1 MKLSD
6 GLRTVFLAGV
16 GAVAVTG
23 EKAKKLVDDLVKKG
37 ELTVEEGKVLNED
50 ITRKM
55 GEKTAVKLLQQ
66 YGSLEDVL
74 SHAGEIK
81 GKLGEKIRDN
91 ADLARKCKALA
102 TIHRDAPVEFRL
114 SDCAMPDLMQGIP
127 ALKKLQLNQ
136 LIRRITGQGA
146 PNPVQNM
153 MQPAAAEEKAAEE
166 AATVVGKA
174 AKTAGDAIFKKENA
188 EAEAECEEAAAEC
201 EEPAAE
207 CEACEKAEEVLD
219 AAVNEAE
226 EIAAEAEACA
236 EEACD
241 AVKEAVEEIVS
252 EDKDEA

>member
-23 EKAKKLVDDLVKKG
+23 EKAKKLVDDLVKNG

-55 GEKTAVKLLQQ
+55 GENFKP
-66 YGSLEDVL
+66 
-74 SHAGEIK
+74 
-81 GKLGEKIRDN
+81 EKISKSIRGVLFDIDKMTQEDRDE
-91 ADLARKCKALA
+91 LMEKIKAA
-102 TIHRDAPVEFRL
+102 NEA
-114 SDCAMPDLMQGIP
+114 
-127 ALKKLQLNQ
+127 AL
-136 LIRRITGQGA
+136 
-146 PNPVQNM
+146 
-153 MQPAAAEEKAAEE
+153 KAAEE

-219 AAVNEAE
+219 AAVNEVE

>member
-50 ITRKM
+50 IARKM
-55 GEKTAVKLLQQ
+55 GEKAENFKP
-66 YGSLEDVL
+66 
-74 SHAGEIK
+74 
-81 GKLGEKIRDN
+81 EKISKSIRGILFDIDKMTQEDRDE
-91 ADLARKCKALA
+91 LMEKLKAA
-102 TIHRDAPVEFRL
+102 NEA
-114 SDCAMPDLMQGIP
+114 
-127 ALKKLQLNQ
+127 AL
-136 LIRRITGQGA
+136 
-146 PNPVQNM
+146 
-153 MQPAAAEEKAAEE
+153 KAAEE

-174 AKTAGDAIFKKENA
+174 AKTAGDAIFKKEA
-188 EAEAECEEAAAEC
+188 DAEEAEAECEEAAAEC
-201 EEPAAE
+201 E
-207 CEACEKAEEVLD
+207 ACEKAEEAAD
-219 AAVNEAE
+219 AVADEVE
-226 EIAAEAEACA
+226 EIVAEAEACA

>member
-50 ITRKM
+50 IARKM
-55 GEKTAVKLLQQ
+55 GEKAENFKP
-66 YGSLEDVL
+66 
-74 SHAGEIK
+74 
-81 GKLGEKIRDN
+81 EKISKSIRGILFDIDKMTQEDRDE
-91 ADLARKCKALA
+91 LMEKLKAA
-102 TIHRDAPVEFRL
+102 NEA
-114 SDCAMPDLMQGIP
+114 
-127 ALKKLQLNQ
+127 AL
-136 LIRRITGQGA
+136 
-146 PNPVQNM
+146 
-153 MQPAAAEEKAAEE
+153 KAAEE

-174 AKTAGDAIFKKENA
+174 AKTAGDAIFKKEA
-188 EAEAECEEAAAEC
+188 DAEAECEEAAAEC
-201 EEPAAE
+201 E
-207 CEACEKAEEVLD
+207 ACEKAEEAAD
-219 AAVNEAE
+219 AVAE
-226 EIAAEAEACA
+226 EVEEIVAEAEACA

>member
-50 ITRKM
+50 IARKM
-55 GEKTAVKLLQQ
+55 GEKAENFKP
-66 YGSLEDVL
+66 
-74 SHAGEIK
+74 
-81 GKLGEKIRDN
+81 EKISKSIRGVLFDIDKMTQEDRDE
-91 ADLARKCKALA
+91 LMEKIKAA
-102 TIHRDAPVEFRL
+102 NEA
-114 SDCAMPDLMQGIP
+114 
-127 ALKKLQLNQ
+127 AL
-136 LIRRITGQGA
+136 
-146 PNPVQNM
+146 
-153 MQPAAAEEKAAEE
+153 KAAEE

-219 AAVNEAE
+219 AAVNEVE
-226 EIAAEAEACA
+226 EIVAEAEACA

>member
-50 ITRKM
+50 IARKM
-55 GEKTAVKLLQQ
+55 GEKAENLKP
-66 YGSLEDVL
+66 
-74 SHAGEIK
+74 
-81 GKLGEKIRDN
+81 EKISKSIRGILFDIDKMTQEDRDE
-91 ADLARKCKALA
+91 LMEKIKAA
-102 TIHRDAPVEFRL
+102 NEA
-114 SDCAMPDLMQGIP
+114 
-127 ALKKLQLNQ
+127 AL
-136 LIRRITGQGA
+136 
-146 PNPVQNM
+146 
-153 MQPAAAEEKAAEE
+153 KAAEE

-219 AAVNEAE
+219 AAVNEVE

>member
-55 GEKTAVKLLQQ
+55 GEKAENFKP
-66 YGSLEDVL
+66 
-74 SHAGEIK
+74 
-81 GKLGEKIRDN
+81 EKISKSIRGVLFDIDKMTQEDRDE
-91 ADLARKCKALA
+91 LMEKIKAA
-102 TIHRDAPVEFRL
+102 NEA
-114 SDCAMPDLMQGIP
+114 
-127 ALKKLQLNQ
+127 AL
-136 LIRRITGQGA
+136 
-146 PNPVQNM
+146 
-153 MQPAAAEEKAAEE
+153 KAAEE

-219 AAVNEAE
+219 AAVNEVE
-226 EIAAEAEACA
+226 EIVADAEACA

-241 AVKEAVEEIVS
+241 AVKEAAEEIVS

>member
-23 EKAKKLVDDLVKKG
+23 EKAKRLVDDLVKKG

-55 GEKTAVKLLQQ
+55 GEKAEKKSIRGVLFDIDKMTQ
-66 YGSLEDVL
+66 EDRDEL
-74 SHAGEIK
+74 M
-81 GKLGEKIRDN
+81 EKI
-91 ADLARKCKALA
+91 KAA
-102 TIHRDAPVEFRL
+102 NEA
-114 SDCAMPDLMQGIP
+114 
-127 ALKKLQLNQ
+127 AL
-136 LIRRITGQGA
+136 
-146 PNPVQNM
+146 
-153 MQPAAAEEKAAEE
+153 KAAEE

-188 EAEAECEEAAAEC
+188 EAEAECEEA
-201 EEPAAE
+201 AAE

>member
-55 GEKTAVKLLQQ
+55 GEKAENFKPENISKSIRGILFDIDKMTQ
-66 YGSLEDVL
+66 EDRDEL
-74 SHAGEIK
+74 M
-81 GKLGEKIRDN
+81 EKI
-91 ADLARKCKALA
+91 KAA
-102 TIHRDAPVEFRL
+102 NEA
-114 SDCAMPDLMQGIP
+114 
-127 ALKKLQLNQ
+127 AL
-136 LIRRITGQGA
+136 
-146 PNPVQNM
+146 
-153 MQPAAAEEKAAEE
+153 KAAEE

-174 AKTAGDAIFKKENA
+174 AKTAGDAIFKKEGDA
-188 EAEAECEEAAAEC
+188 GEAEAECEEAAAEC

-207 CEACEKAEEVLD
+207 CEACEKADEVLD
-219 AAVNEAE
+219 AAVSEVE
-226 EIAAEAEACA
+226 EIVEDAEACA

-252 EDKDEA
+252 EEKDEA

>member
-55 GEKTAVKLLQQ
+55 GEKAENFKP
-66 YGSLEDVL
+66 
-74 SHAGEIK
+74 
-81 GKLGEKIRDN
+81 EKISKSIRGVLFDIDKMTQEDRDE
-91 ADLARKCKALA
+91 LMEKIKAA
-102 TIHRDAPVEFRL
+102 NEA
-114 SDCAMPDLMQGIP
+114 
-127 ALKKLQLNQ
+127 AL
-136 LIRRITGQGA
+136 
-146 PNPVQNM
+146 
-153 MQPAAAEEKAAEE
+153 KAAEE

-201 EEPAAE
+201 EESAAE
-207 CEACEKAEEVLD
+207 CEACEKAEEALD
-219 AAVNEAE
+219 AAVNEVE
-226 EIAAEAEACA
+226 EIVADAEACA

>member
-50 ITRKM
+50 IARKM
-55 GEKTAVKLLQQ
+55 GEKAENFKPENISKSIRGVLFDIDKMTQ
-66 YGSLEDVL
+66 EDRDEL
-74 SHAGEIK
+74 M
-81 GKLGEKIRDN
+81 EKI
-91 ADLARKCKALA
+91 KAA
-102 TIHRDAPVEFRL
+102 NEA
-114 SDCAMPDLMQGIP
+114 
-127 ALKKLQLNQ
+127 AL
-136 LIRRITGQGA
+136 
-146 PNPVQNM
+146 
-153 MQPAAAEEKAAEE
+153 KAAEE

-188 EAEAECEEAAAEC
+188 EAEAECEEA
-201 EEPAAE
+201 AAE

>member
-55 GEKTAVKLLQQ
+55 GEMAENFKPVKISKSIGGVLFDIDKMTQ
-66 YGSLEDVL
+66 EDRDEL
-74 SHAGEIK
+74 M
-81 GKLGEKIRDN
+81 EKI
-91 ADLARKCKALA
+91 KAA
-102 TIHRDAPVEFRL
+102 NEA
-114 SDCAMPDLMQGIP
+114 
-127 ALKKLQLNQ
+127 AL
-136 LIRRITGQGA
+136 
-146 PNPVQNM
+146 
-153 MQPAAAEEKAAEE
+153 KAAEE

-219 AAVNEAE
+219 AAVNEVE

>member
-50 ITRKM
+50 IARKM
-55 GEKTAVKLLQQ
+55 GEKAENFKP
-66 YGSLEDVL
+66 
-74 SHAGEIK
+74 
-81 GKLGEKIRDN
+81 EKISKSIRGVLFDIDKMTQEDRDE
-91 ADLARKCKALA
+91 LMEKIKAA
-102 TIHRDAPVEFRL
+102 NEA
-114 SDCAMPDLMQGIP
+114 
-127 ALKKLQLNQ
+127 AL
-136 LIRRITGQGA
+136 
-146 PNPVQNM
+146 
-153 MQPAAAEEKAAEE
+153 KAAEE

-188 EAEAECEEAAAEC
+188 EAGAECEEAAAEC

-219 AAVNEAE
+219 AAVNEVE